1 MLHIKREKNNERE
14 LCKKGKVSWEKV
26 RGRRIDVEGLDHQL
40 LNLTN
45 GTQRRNYLI
54 IALIKKCTHF
64 GTKGKIFFF
73 ISFIY

>member
-14 LCKKGKVSWEKV
+14 LCKKGKVWWEKV
-26 RGRRIDVEGLDHQL
+26 RGRRIDVEGLDSQL

-45 GTQRRNYLI
+45 GPQRKNYLI
-54 IALIKKCTHF
+54 ILSIKKSTHF
-64 GTKGKIFFF
+64 VAKGKIFFL